1 LAGLLAGLGAVLNIA
16 QSPQVD
22 PKAGVG
28 LELKAIAAAVVGGI
42 AVTGGRGNLWGVFLG
57 LMLLAVINPALTY
70 LRVEAYW
77 ERAIQGAVILL
88 AVVADGFRARR
99 RERGR

>member
-1 LAGLLAGLGAVLNIA
+1 LLAGFGAILNVV

-42 AVTGGRGNLWGVFLG
+42 AVSGGRGNLWGVFLG
-57 LMLLAVINPALTY
+57 FLLLAVINPALTY

-77 ERAIQGAVILL
+77 ERAIQGAVILI
-88 AVVADGFRARR
+88 AVLADGIRARR
-99 RERGR
+99 RKST